1 MPPPIPSAYFTR
13 GDTFSWAG
21 FATLPSDDPWEATSE
36 IRDQKGDLIQELQVT
51 LEAPVA
57 PETKWPILLWASAED
72 TAEWPLGALTCDI
85 RFVYSINVIHSA
97 KFVINV
103 TNQITTSQ
111 PTLYV

>member
-1 MPPPIPSAYFTR
+1 MAPPIPSAFFTR

-36 IRDQKGDLIQELQVT
+36 LRDQQGNLVQELTVT
-51 LEAPVA
+51 LQAPTT
-57 PETKWPILLWASAED
+57 PETTWPILLWASAAD
-72 TAEWPLGALTCDI
+72 TTDWPLGPLNCDI

-97 KFVINV
+97 RFVVNV
-103 TNQITTSQ
+103 TNEITTSQ